1 MVSLW
6 GCWWRLGSGV
16 DVSVGVGVNVLVA
29 VGEGVMVGVD
39 DGVGVLLGVGVA
51 VSVTTG
57 RMSMAMFL
65 SSTSRRIHFALKL
78 LHDAGLTRRDQ
89 KPEKSS
95 LSLNIRAEN
104 EGQIVNLLP
113 ESSRRSRIS
122 AAYDWPGPGA
132 YVDVRDSVV
141 MQIPRSPAIRN

>member
-1 MVSLW
+1 M
-6 GCWWRLGSGV
+6 
-16 DVSVGVGVNVLVA
+16 
-29 VGEGVMVGVD
+29 D

-51 VSVTTG
+51 VSVTG

-65 SSTSRRIHFALKL
+65 SSTSDGSFALKL

-89 KPEKSS
+89 ARKS
-95 LSLNIRAEN
+95 LSVVNIRAEN

-122 AAYDWPGPGA
+122 AAY
-132 YVDVRDSVV
+132 
-141 MQIPRSPAIRN
+141 

>member
-1 MVSLW
+1 ML
-6 GCWWRLGSGV
+6 
-16 DVSVGVGVNVLVA
+16 
-29 VGEGVMVGVD
+29 
-39 DGVGVLLGVGVA
+39 LLGVRVA

-65 SSTSRRIHFALKL
+65 SSTSDRIHLPIKL

-89 KPEKSS
+89 SQKNPS

-113 ESSRRSRIS
+113 ESSRRSGFPPRTT
-122 AAYDWPGPGA
+122 GRVGA
-132 YVDVRDSVV
+132 YVDARGFGGDANSTK
-141 MQIPRSPAIRN
+141 PSNT